1 MKKRLSE
8 LKPFQRMPTERS
20 HRDLKRDWKL
30 RLRNA
35 FKNPDPTF
43 YKAEASLKPNASR
56 QELEELASK
65 RATFIELIKIV
76 NEIEAASTDKRPYG
90 YKNILHQIMAGFQ
103 FDKPKINPDKS
114 GYDRFWNK
122 VMKPIFACEGADRD
136 NLISTIIRHPA
147 RKNNVKWNQQERQ
160 IIVNLLLANKSHPRD
175 YTLKMLAPE
184 IRQQCEKIGL
194 KRPSDSYLKKLAH
207 EENINFLTLGSRKSK
222 DAERK
227 AAIPM
232 LKTYTEVMREWQADG
247 TRGGLYYEGNKFLK
261 FYYVMDVASGKI
273 LGIAFGEQEDWKIVH
288 EAVKMAVGNTRQL
301 PKKLLVDC
309 GSGNKKFD
317 ELYGENLLRLGCK
330 VEFGAPG
337 YPQSRAKVEKG
348 VDVFEN
354 YCNVIPGWIFGIKN
368 RKRIDPDLLRK
379 EMLGFRSVINDKKKK
394 EIIPYTKRQVMKLIT
409 DRVPT
414 YNKTKRNNGLS
425 PDEIFDR
432 NRPKENFLNEAEIAF
447 LFWEKTKP
455 VLRGPQV
462 RLEYRHNK
470 YTFDLPMGSG
480 EELVGLMAKLYG
492 KKVTVYFDV
501 NEHDQLEET
510 AYLIPNG
517 DLQNLIT
524 LKQQIQI
531 HREAEL
537 RTENEQKYYHK
548 IMKLKREVADELKS
562 KREKSVKETQEKF
575 GDRALNLLHPLLTE
589 KEVIDNAESQ
599 YIVDSVIQRYGISEE
614 ERSVAGKVR
623 KLEEITTEDDVTEVE
638 TKKVHVGDRWDSVE
652 LLENATLEPAII
664 SKPDDDENNDSW
676 RWR

>member
-1 MKKRLSE
+1 
-8 LKPFQRMPTERS
+8 MPTERS
-20 HRDLKRDWKL
+20 RSDLKRDWKL

-43 YKAEASLKPNASR
+43 YKAEASLNPNASR

-136 NLISTIIRHPA
+136 KLISTIIRHPA
-147 RKNNVKWNQQERQ
+147 RKNNVKWNQEERQ

-184 IRQQCEKIGL
+184 IRQECEKIGL
-194 KRPSDSYLKKLAH
+194 KKPSDSYLKKLAQ
-207 EENINFLTLGSRKSK
+207 EENINFLTLGSRVSK
-222 DAERK
+222 DAERR
-227 AAIPM
+227 ASIPM
-232 LKTYTEVMREWQADG
+232 MGTYVEVGFEFQGDG
-247 TRGGLYYEGNKFLK
+247 SRCGLPYDGDKFLK
-261 FYYVMDVASGKI
+261 VYYIVDVASGKI
-273 LGIAFGEQEDWKIVH
+273 LGLSFSDAEDWKIVH
-288 EAVKMAVGNTRQL
+288 EAVKMAVGNIRQL
-301 PKKLLVDC
+301 PKKFLFDRA
-309 GSGNKKFD
+309 SGNKLFD
-317 ELYGENLLRLGCK
+317 KLYGEDLLKLGCK

-337 YPQSRAKVEKG
+337 YAQAKAKLEKTI
-348 VDVFEN
+348 DVFEK
-354 YCNVIPGWIFGIKN
+354 YFCNNIPGFILGIRNK
-368 RKRIDPDLLRK
+368 RRIDRDLFQK
-379 EMLGFRSVINDKKKK
+379 EMGKNT
-394 EIIPYTKRQVMKLIT
+394 YTKRQVMKLIA
-409 DRVPT
+409 DQVVKF
-414 YNKTKRNNGLS
+414 NKTKRKNGLS
-425 PDEIFDR
+425 PDEIFER
-432 NRPKENFLNEAEIAF
+432 SRPKENILSEAEIAV
-447 LFWEKTKP
+447 LFWEKTEMTLKS
-455 VLRGPQV
+455 PQV

-470 YTFDLPMGSG
+470 YTYDLPMDSAK
-480 EELVGLMAKLYG
+480 ELVGLLARFYG

-531 HREAEL
+531 HREGEL
-537 RTENEQKYYHK
+537 RTDSEQNYYHK
-548 IMKLKREVADELKS
+548 IMKLKADVAAELKNWRKQS
-562 KREKSVKETQEKF
+562 AKATQEKF

-589 KEVIDNAESQ
+589 KETIDNAESQ
-599 YIVDSVIQRYGISEE
+599 YIVDSVIQRNGISEE

-623 KLEEITTEDDVTEVE
+623 KLEEITNEDDVTEVE
-638 TKKVHVGDRWDSVE
+638 TKQPLQFGDRWDSVE
-652 LLENATLEPAII
+652 LLENVTLEPAII
-664 SKPDDDENNDSW
+664 SKPDDDEFDTW
-676 RWR
+676 RI